1 MPGLDPHFRQ
11 TAEIRDG
18 EGHTALVVGRPGR
31 RAYDLFE
38 YLQRTAFTV
47 RWHRD
52 GDGLDDVQAA
62 DVVIAGPVDA
72 FIPADAD
79 PDAARAWARGV
90 LQVVERSGARRLVL
104 ISGLAA
110 AGPLGPGSDAVSED
124 HPENPADTAGH
135 ALLAAER
142 TVRDAR
148 DDGDTVVLRAGHV
161 FDEHE
166 PGFVGAFLDR
176 MEAEPASVAAQ
187 WMDHRLHPVYAPELA
202 WAVTRVALEGHGL
215 YHVSEEIN
223 LTVGEMVAD
232 ILQCAA
238 RVEVPLTFPEEGR
251 ATAPDPASVHWRYPH
266 HRMLRELSFKPHR
279 PFCDAIAMLMVPR
292 LAVMLQRRH
301 GLDIPALRWRDRWWC
316 LRPEDRDEDVAA
328 ATLTLHGLMH
338 DERQSVDAS
347 VFSAVSR
354 PRARTR
360 SLRVLMEDMLRR
372 DVFPYWVKPALGFA
386 AIQGLVTLPADAEAT

>member
-110 AGPLGPGSDAVSED
+110 VGPLGPGAAAASEE
-124 HPENPADTAGH
+124 HPENPVDGAGQ

-148 DDGDTVVLRAGHV
+148 TDEDTVVLRAGHV

-166 PGFVGAFLDR
+166 PGPVGALLDR
-176 MEAEPASVAAQ
+176 MEADPATVAAQ
-187 WMDHRLHPVYAPELA
+187 WMDHRLHPIYAPELA

-232 ILQCAA
+232 VLRCAA

-251 ATAPDPASVHWRYPH
+251 ATAPDPATVHWRYPH

-279 PFCDAIAMLMVPR
+279 PFCDAIAMLVVPR
-292 LAVMLQRRH
+292 LAVMLQRQH
-301 GLDIPALRWRDRWWC
+301 ALDVPALRWRDRWWS
-316 LRPEDRDEDVAA
+316 LRPEDRQGDVAR

-338 DERQSVDAS
+338 DERQAVDAS

-354 PRARTR
+354 PRVRTR
-360 SLRVLMEDMLRR
+360 SLRALMEDVLRR
-372 DVFPYWVKPALGFA
+372 DVFPYWVEPALGFA
-386 AIQGLVTLPADAEAT
+386 ALQGLVTLPADGEAT